1 MEETKNI
8 SKSSMAEIFV
18 HFMSFILLGISAV
31 STGILY
37 FQAINKYFP
46 NYQFSVFDSSGIHY
60 AIASLIIGFPLY
72 IWALWFWFKSFENLP
87 EKIESK
93 LTKWLTYIVLLIASG
108 LIIGDL
114 IAVVFNFLQGEYGAR
129 FLLKALTILVIAGL
143 IFSFYFFERK
153 KIQYKKEI
161 SSNSFILP
169 AIASTILVI
178 IAIIFGFIVGGTPL
192 EARLRNQDIQR
203 TNNLQELSSCVSSF
217 AYDNNRLPVGLNELK
232 SGVRY
237 SYCSSM
243 TVDPETQNEYKYR
256 VVSGDQFELCGE
268 FARSTMDEFPNSDY
282 YSKWQKHDKGQLCE
296 IQTVTFNQFPVQD
309 KTAPFSVPVR

>member
-1 MEETKNI
+1 
-8 SKSSMAEIFV
+8 MAEIFV
-18 HFMSFILLGISAV
+18 HFMSFIMLGIVATA
-31 STGILY
+31 TGILY
-37 FQAINKYFP
+37 FQVINKYFP
-46 NYQFSVFDSSGIHY
+46 NYQFVYFDASGIHY

-72 IWALWFWFKSFENLP
+72 IWAMWFWFKSFRNLP
-87 EKIESK
+87 EKAESR
-93 LTKWLTYIVLLIASG
+93 LSKWLTYIVLLIASG

-129 FLLKALTILVIAGL
+129 FSLKALTILVIAGL
-143 IFSFYFFERK
+143 VFGFYFFERK

-161 SSNSFILP
+161 SSNFFVLP
-169 AIASTILVI
+169 AIISAVFVV

-217 AYDNNRLPVGLNELK
+217 AYDNNRLPGDLNELK

-243 TVDPETQNEYKYR
+243 AIDPETQKEYEYR
-256 VVSGDQFELCGE
+256 VVSNSQFELCGE
-268 FARSTMDEFPNSDY
+268 FARSTVNEFPNADY
-282 YSKWQKHDKGQLCE
+282 YGKWQKHDKGQICE
-296 IQTVTFNQFPVQD
+296 TQTVTFDKQTVPPGSTLPIPV
-309 KTAPFSVPVR
+309 K

>member
-1 MEETKNI
+1 
-8 SKSSMAEIFV
+8 MAEIFV

-31 STGILY
+31 ATGILY
-37 FQAINKYFP
+37 FQVINKYFP
-46 NYQFSVFDSSGIHY
+46 DNQFVIFDASGIQY

-72 IWALWFWFKSFENLP
+72 IWALWFWFKSFENLS

-153 KIQYKKEI
+153 KIQYKKEAP
-161 SSNSFILP
+161 SNFFVLS
-169 AIASTILVI
+169 AIASAVLVI

-192 EARLRNQDIQR
+192 EARLRNQDIKR

-217 AYDNNRLPVGLNELK
+217 TFDNNRLPADLNEMK

-237 SYCSSM
+237 SYCASN
-243 TVDPETQNEYKYR
+243 TTDPETQKEYKYR
-256 VVSGDQFELCGE
+256 VVSGNQFELCGE
-268 FARSTMDEFPNSDY
+268 FARSTVNEFPIADY
-282 YSKWQKHDKGQLCE
+282 YGKWQKHEKGQVCE
-296 IQTVTFNQFPVQD
+296 IQTVTFDKQAFPSERTLPIPA
-309 KTAPFSVPVR
+309 K

>member
-8 SKSSMAEIFV
+8 SKNSMAEIFV

-143 IFSFYFFERK
+143 VFGFYFFERR

-161 SSNSFILP
+161 SSNTFILSTV
-169 AIASTILVI
+169 ASSVLVI
-178 IAIIFGFIVGGTPL
+178 VAIIFGFIVGGTPS
-192 EARLRNQDIQR
+192 EARLRNLDMQR
-203 TNNLQELSSCVSSF
+203 TNNLQELSSCINSF
-217 AYDNNRLPVGLNELK
+217 AYDNGRLPINLNELK
-232 SGVRY
+232 NGVRY
-237 SYCSSM
+237 TYCAF
-243 TVDPETQNEYKYR
+243 TTDPETQKEYKYR
-256 VVSGDQFELCGE
+256 VVSDSQFELCGE
-268 FARSTMDEFPNSDY
+268 FVQSTIDDFPNIAADSY
-282 YSKWQKHDKGQLCE
+282 GKWQKHNKGQMCE
-296 IQTVTFNQFPVQD
+296 TQTVTFNQYPIE
-309 KTAPFSVPVR
+309 KIPSLPAK

>member
-1 MEETKNI
+1 MEETRNI
-8 SKSSMAEIFV
+8 SKSSMAEIFI
-18 HFMSFILLGISAV
+18 HFMSFILLGITATA
-31 STGILY
+31 TGILY
-37 FQAINKYFP
+37 FQVINKYFP

-72 IWALWFWFKSFENLP
+72 IWALWFWFRSFSP
-87 EKIESK
+87 PAGGAEKVESR
-93 LTKWLTYIVLLIASG
+93 LSKWLTYIVLLVASG
-108 LIIGDL
+108 MIIGDL

-143 IFSFYFFERK
+143 VFSFYFFERK

-161 SSNSFILP
+161 SSNFFILS
-169 AIASTILVI
+169 AITSAILI
-178 IAIIFGFIVGGTPL
+178 ILAIIFGFIVGGTPL

-203 TNNLQELSSCVSSF
+203 TNNLQELSSCINSF
-217 AYDNNRLPVGLNELK
+217 AYDNNRLPVGLDELK

-243 TVDPETQNEYKYR
+243 TVDPETQKEYEYR

-282 YSKWQKHDKGQLCE
+282 YGKWQKHDKGEMCE
-296 IQTVTFNQFPVQD
+296 TQTVTFNQYPIEKIPFPVQ
-309 KTAPFSVPVR
+309 